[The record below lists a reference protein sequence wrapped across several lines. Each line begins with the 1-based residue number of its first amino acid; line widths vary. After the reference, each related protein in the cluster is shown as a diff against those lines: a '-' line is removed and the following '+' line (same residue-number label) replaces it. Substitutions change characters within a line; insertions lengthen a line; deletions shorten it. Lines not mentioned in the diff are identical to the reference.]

1 MALNIKNPEVE
12 HLAEELARISG
23 VSKTEAIRQAL
34 QASKERASALTPGV
48 SVTYGDREARLR
60 SFLELRVWPTVPPGA
75 SRRWSRD
82 EEDALP
88 GYGESGE
95 PV

>member
-1 MALNIKNPEVE
+1 MALNIKNAEVE
-12 HLAEELARISG
+12 RLARDLARLEG
-23 VSKTEAIRQAL
+23 TSKTEAIRQAL
-34 QASKERASALTPGV
+34 LERKERAAALSPAG
-48 SVTYGDREARLR
+48 SREARLR
-60 SFLELRVWPTVPPGA
+60 GFLELSVWPTIPAGA

-82 EEDALP
+82 EEDALL